1 MKRGNTDLN
10 FLIAINKPTGMTSHD
25 VINRIR
31 AITGEGRVGHM
42 GTLDPCAEGVMLV
55 GIGSAARLNN
65 YLELSDKTYIV
76 KITLGKSTNT
86 YDLEGEVTQTFDVD
100 SKFLKKDFAQK
111 FLDDFVGVHSQKP
124 PAFSAIK
131 VDGKPAYK
139 NAREGKDVDLPER
152 QIEVYRAKLIDIVEN
167 S

>member
-1 MKRGNTDLN
+1 MKRGTTDYN
-10 FLIAINKPTGMTSHD
+10 FLIAIDKPTGMTSHD
-25 VINRIR
+25 VVNRIR
-31 AITGEGRVGHM
+31 TITGEGRVGHM
-42 GTLDPCAEGVMLV
+42 GTLDPLASGVMLIGV
-55 GIGSAARLNN
+55 GSAARLNN
-65 YLELSDKTYIV
+65 YLELSDKTYIA

-86 YDLEGEVTQTFDVD
+86 FDAEGEATQTSDVEQ
-100 SKFLKKDFAQK
+100 KFLTEDFAQK

-152 QIEVYRAKLIDIVEN
+152 QIEVYRAKLIDIEEN

>member
-31 AITGEGRVGHM
+31 TITGEGRVGHM
-42 GTLDPCAEGVMLV
+42 GTLDPLASGVMIIGV
-55 GIGSAARLNN
+55 GSAARLNN
-65 YLELSDKTYIV
+65 YLEEDEKTYV
-76 KITLGKSTNT
+76 AKITLGKSTNT
-86 YDLEGEVTQTFDVD
+86 FDAEGEVTQSADVN
-100 SKFLKKDFAQK
+100 QK
-111 FLDDFVGVHSQKP
+111 FLTENFVKDYLSNMVGLITQTP

-131 VDGKPAYK
+131 INGKPAYK
-139 NAREGKDVDLPER
+139 DARAGKDVDLPER
-152 QIEVYRAKLIDIVEN
+152 EVEIYSANLISIEDD

>member
-25 VINRIR
+25 VVNRIR
-31 AITGEGRVGHM
+31 TITGEGRVGHM
-42 GTLDPCAEGVMLV
+42 GTLDPCAEGVMLI

-86 YDLEGEVTQTFDVD
+86 FDLEGEVTQVFDVD
-100 SKFLKKDFAQK
+100 LKFLTEDFAHN

-131 VDGKPAYK
+131 VEGKPAYK
-139 NAREGKDVDLPER
+139 NAREGKDVELPER
-152 QIEVYRAKLIDIVEN
+152 QIEVYSAKLINIEQN